1 MTEVSDAFVLFG
13 ASGDLAA
20 KKIFSALARLEASGL
35 LPERLIGVAKSG
47 WIVEQL
53 RDRIRESL
61 KAHAPDLAPAVVD
74 ALCQKFDY
82 VDGDYRDESTFKTL
96 AGKLAKCH
104 APLFYLAIPPS
115 LFATAADMLKK
126 NHLTLHARLIV
137 EKPFG
142 RDLASAIEL
151 NHTLRSVVP
160 EERLFRIDHY
170 LGKDP
175 ILNLIYFRFA
185 NSFLE
190 PIWNNHYVD
199 NIQITMAENFSV
211 ADRAAFYD
219 EVGAVRDVV
228 QNHLLHT
235 LSILTMDA
243 PIDAAAASSREEKT
257 KILKAIPPIQP
268 ARIVRGQYQGY
279 LHEKGVRPHS
289 ITETFVALETSIET
303 WRWSGVP
310 VYIRAGKCLGV
321 TATEIMVQFRRP
333 PIAITHEPFPPG
345 TNYIRF
351 RLGPDRVEIGLGAR
365 AKRPGPTMV
374 GQPIELLVM
383 RNQAG
388 EEEPYELL
396 LGDALHGDQSLF
408 ASQDAVE
415 AAWRVVDPIL
425 TAETPI
431 YEYRVGSMGPTE
443 AEALTTYHGGWHDPA
458 GAGSQAPSSD
468 GTAPAA

>member
-1 MTEVSDAFVLFG
+1 MTGGSDAFVLFG

-20 KKIFSALARLEASGL
+20 KKIFSALGRLEAAGVLPTL
-35 LPERLIGVAKSG
+35 LLGVAKSG
-47 WIVEQL
+47 WDIERL
-53 RDRIRESL
+53 RERIRESL
-61 KAHAPDLAPAVVD
+61 KTHAPDLGSPVVE

-82 VDGDYRDESTFKTL
+82 VDGDYQDEATFKAL
-96 AGKLAKCH
+96 ATKLEKCK

-115 LFATAADMLKK
+115 LFGSVADMLNK
-126 NHLTLHARLIV
+126 NHLTQNAHLIV

-142 RDLASAIEL
+142 RDLSSAIEL
-151 NHTLRSVVP
+151 NRTLRSIVP

-170 LGKDP
+170 LGKDAV
-175 ILNLIYFRFA
+175 LNLVYFRFA

-190 PIWNNHYVD
+190 PIWNNRYVD
-199 NIQITMAENFSV
+199 NIQITMSEKFGV
-211 ADRAAFYD
+211 ADRASLYD
-219 EVGAVRDVV
+219 ELGTVRDVV

-235 LSILTMDA
+235 LSILAMEPPINATADA
-243 PIDAAAASSREEKT
+243 NREEKT
-257 KILKAIPPIQP
+257 KILKAIQP
-268 ARIVRGQYQGY
+268 LQGDRIVRGQYQGY
-279 LHEKGVRPHS
+279 LQEKGVRPHS
-289 ITETFVALETSIET
+289 TTETFVALETSIET

-310 VYIRAGKCLGV
+310 VYIRAGKCLAV
-321 TATEIMVQFRRP
+321 TATEIMVQFKKP
-333 PIAITHEPFPPG
+333 PISITHEPFPPG
-345 TNYIRF
+345 ANYIRF

-396 LGDALHGDQSLF
+396 LGDAIRGDQSLF

-425 TAETPI
+425 KLESPI
-431 YEYRVGSMGPTE
+431 YEYRDGSMGPEE
-443 AEALTTYHGGWHDPA
+443 ADALVLHHGGWHNPTTPSPQA
-458 GAGSQAPSSD
+458 G
-468 GTAPAA
+468 

>member
-1 MTEVSDAFVLFG
+1 MTGVSDAFVLFG
-13 ASGDLAA
+13 ASGDLAE
-20 KKIFSALARLEASGL
+20 KKIFSALGRLEASGA
-35 LPERLIGVAKSG
+35 LPPRLFGVAKSG
-47 WIVEQL
+47 WQVEQL
-53 RDRIRESL
+53 RDRIRSSL
-61 KAHAPDLAPAVVD
+61 KAHAPDLGAPVVE
-74 ALCQKFDY
+74 ALCRKFDY
-82 VDGDYRDESTFKTL
+82 LDGDYRDEKTFKTL
-96 AGKLAKCH
+96 ATQLGQSV

-115 LFATAADMLKK
+115 LFGSVADLLKK
-126 NHLTLHARLIV
+126 NHLTQNARLIV

-151 NHTLRSVVP
+151 NRTLLGIVP

-175 ILNLIYFRFA
+175 VLNLVYFRFA

-190 PIWNNHYVD
+190 PVWNNRYID
-199 NIQITMAENFSV
+199 NIQITMSEKFGV

-235 LSILTMDA
+235 LSILAMEP
-243 PIDAAAASSREEKT
+243 PINATAEAHREEKT
-257 KILKAIPPIQP
+257 KILKAISPLVEN
-268 ARIVRGQYQGY
+268 RIVRGQYQGY
-279 LHEKGVRPHS
+279 LAEKGVRPHS
-289 ITETFVALETSIET
+289 ATETFVALETSIET

-310 VYIRAGKCLGV
+310 VFIRAGKCLAI
-321 TATEIMVQFRRP
+321 TATEIMVQFKKP
-333 PIAITHEPFPPG
+333 PISVTHEPFPPG
-345 TNYIRF
+345 ANYIRF

-396 LGDALHGDQSLF
+396 LGDAIRGDQNLF
-408 ASQDAVE
+408 TSQEAVE

-425 TAETPI
+425 KPEHPI
-431 YEYRVGSMGPTE
+431 YEYPAGSMGPGE
-443 AEALTTYHGGWHDPA
+443 AEALVAQHGGWHNPKDPA
-458 GAGSQAPSSD
+458 S
-468 GTAPAA
+468 GTS